1 MKSYQP
7 PKYLLQFF
15 RWFCHPD
22 YAEDIEGDLHEKY
35 EQFYQEKGPKKAHWY
50 FLLTVISLLRPSL
63 IRPFFNNQSII
74 HPAMFKHNLL
84 ITLRSFRKHKS
95 AFLINLM
102 GLSIGLASALMIY
115 LWVQEEVKMDSFFE
129 HQERLFVVK
138 ENYPTPS
145 GLLTENSTPSQL
157 ARALKAEIP
166 EIKYA
171 TSAITPDWFDVSQGI
186 ITEGETKMKAIGQLV
201 EKNYFDIFS
210 WEILQGDKANLLTD
224 KLAVVVSDELAIK
237 LFGDTKNVIGKTI
250 DWEHED
256 FSGQFQI
263 TGVFAKP
270 SQYST
275 AQFDVVF
282 NYQFFYENSAD
293 DFKDWGNSNPETYV
307 LVKEGTDILALNEK
321 MKNFHRDKFKEFK
334 GEEWLSS
341 IGTIFLQR
349 YGDQYLYNQFE
360 NGQQSGGRI
369 TYVRLFTIVGIFILL
384 LASINFMNL
393 STAKAS
399 QRRSE
404 IGIKKAI
411 GASRNS
417 IITQFLGE
425 SILLTFCALGIAL
438 LLVVWLLPEFNQI
451 TGKQIEFAFSIN
463 LISAILGITLI
474 TGLISGSYPALYL
487 SRFRPLHLL
496 KSKMNATSNGILARK
511 GLVIF
516 QFAISIL
523 LIISV
528 MVVYQ
533 QMTYIQAK
541 NLGFNKDNVLTF
553 GNEGNL
559 SENPNTFLQEIKKLP
574 GVVETST
581 FWHNVVGD
589 YGTTWDVKWEG
600 KLPDEKINFAT
611 LNVDYN
617 WMELLDLAMIGGRT
631 YQEAY
636 GTENEKIIFN
646 ETAIKAMGLKNPI
659 GQTINLWGTDRQI
672 IGVVKDFHFASLYE
686 GIMPC
691 FIQFS
696 PNNASSIVRIK
707 AGEEQNTLLQ
717 IEKAYKAYNADLPF
731 NFSFLDEE
739 YATLYAAEQRVTTL
753 SQYFAGIAIL
763 ISCLGLFGLATF
775 TAAQRQKEI
784 SIRKVLGASITNLW
798 QLLSKD
804 FIGLVLIAALVAM
817 PLGYYLLNDWLS
829 QFAYRTNLSWWI
841 FATTGLGTLLIAL
854 GTVSFQAIRAALANP
869 SGVLKGE

>member
-1 MKSYQP
+1 MNSPKP
-7 PKYLLQFF
+7 PKYLLKFF

-35 EQFYQEKGPKKAHWY
+35 EHNIQLYTKGKADWRF
-50 FLLTVISLLRPSL
+50 FLAVLSLFRIGI
-63 IRPFFNNQSII
+63 IRPITSHHHLI
-74 HPAMFKHNLL
+74 HLAMFRHNLL
-84 ITLRSFRKHKS
+84 ITLRSFRKYKS
-95 AFLINLM
+95 AFLINLI

-115 LWVQEEVKMDSFFE
+115 LWVYEEVKMDSFFE
-129 HQERLFVVK
+129 NKERLFVVK

-145 GLLTENSTPSQL
+145 GLLTETSTPSQL

-166 EIKYA
+166 EIEYA
-171 TSAITPDWFDVSQGI
+171 TNVIGDSWFDVKQGI
-186 ITEGETKMKAIGQLV
+186 ITKGETKMKAVGQLAG
-201 EKNYFDIFS
+201 KDYFDVFS

-224 KLAVVVSDELAIK
+224 KLAVVVSDELATK
-237 LFGDTKNVIGKTI
+237 LFGDTKKVIGKTI

-270 SQYST
+270 SKYST
-275 AQFDVVF
+275 AQFDAVF
-282 NYQFFYENSAD
+282 NYQFFFDNSDD
-293 DFKDWGNSNPETYV
+293 DFKDWGNSGPETYV
-307 LVKEGTDILALNEK
+307 LVKEGTNISALNEK
-321 MKNFHRDKFKEFK
+321 IKDFHRDKYKELK

-369 TYVRLFTIVGIFILL
+369 TYVRLFTLVGIFILL

-399 QRRSE
+399 QRMNE

-411 GASRNS
+411 GASQNS
-417 IITQFLGE
+417 IIFQFLGE

-438 LLVVWLLPEFNQI
+438 LLVVWFLPEFNQI
-451 TGKQIEFAFSIN
+451 TGKQIQLAFSTN
-463 LISAILGITLI
+463 LISTILGITLV
-474 TGLISGSYPALYL
+474 TGLLSGSYPALYL

-496 KSKMNATSNGILARK
+496 QSKINTASNGILARK

-541 NLGFNKDNVLTF
+541 NLGFNKDNVLIF
-553 GNEGNL
+553 GNEGKLN
-559 SENPNTFLQEIKKLP
+559 ENPNTFLQEIKKLP
-574 GVVETST
+574 GVMETST

-589 YGTTWDVKWEG
+589 HGTTWGLKWEG
-600 KLPDEKINFAT
+600 KLPDEKIDFAT

-617 WMELLDLAMIGGRT
+617 WIELLNLTMAEGRT
-631 YQEAY
+631 YQELFS
-636 GTENEKIIFN
+636 TENEKIIFN
-646 ETAIKAMGLKNPI
+646 ETAIKTMGLKNPI

-686 GIMPC
+686 DIMPC

-696 PNNASSIVRIK
+696 PNNSSSIVRIK
-707 AGEEQNTLLQ
+707 AGEEQQTLLQ
-717 IEKAYKAYNADLPF
+717 IEKAYKAYNAGLPF
-731 NFSFLDEE
+731 TFSFLDEE

-753 SQYFAGIAIL
+753 SQYFAAIAIL

-784 SIRKVLGASITNLW
+784 SIRKVLGASVTNLW

-804 FIGLVLIAALVAM
+804 FIGLVVIASLIAM
-817 PLGYYLLNDWLS
+817 PLGYYLLNNWLT
-829 QFAYRTNLSWWI
+829 QFAYRADLSWWI
-841 FATTGLGTLLIAL
+841 FAATGFGTLLIAL
-854 GTVSFQAIRAALANP
+854 GTVSFQAVRAALVNP
-869 SGVLKGE
+869 SRVLKRG